1 MDSVLLNSAQMHGP
15 GLTCAGM
22 NECVFDKDNF
32 ADADLE
38 DAELGNGDLNT
49 ANLLGNN
56 GVKIE
61 TDAESE

>member
-1 MDSVLLNSAQMHGP
+1 MHGP

-38 DAELGNGDLNT
+38 YAELGNGDLNT

>member
-1 MDSVLLNSAQMHGP
+1 
-15 GLTCAGM
+15 M

-32 ADADLE
+32 ADANLE

-49 ANLLGNN
+49 ANFLGNN

-61 TDAESE
+61 TDTGSE